1 MATLGIVNRR
11 TDGAIAGK
19 LAMKSY
25 AGPVLFAP
33 DPSKRHPAAPD
44 FRIWGQADGGGR
56 FEMGAAWIKT
66 RNDRSGSYV
75 SVKLDFPELA
85 APVYA
90 TLGQL
95 ADQDDPDVLAVI
107 WNRPTDARGAGA
119 DPFAGLAA
127 AA

>member
-11 TDGAIAGK
+11 PDGAIAGK

-25 AGPVLFAP
+25 VGPVLFAP
-33 DPSKRHPAAPD
+33 DTAKRHPAAPD
-44 FRIWGQADGGGR
+44 YRIWGQGDRGGR

-66 RNDRSGSYV
+66 RSDRSGSYV

-95 ADQDDPDVLAVI
+95 AGQDDDDVLAVI
-107 WNRPTDARGAGA
+107 WNRPAETRNAGT